1 MPLEPYPDSR
11 VFACFAEMLDYP
23 NPGLAS
29 AVRKAAEI
37 LAAYGSEASALL
49 ESFRD
54 FLETTPAGRIEEI
67 YTATFDFAG
76 AFHPY
81 IGHHLLGDSYQR
93 SALLVGLKERY
104 RTCGFEAA
112 SELPDHLMV
121 VLRFL
126 AACGDAKLGQ
136 ELISEAVLP
145 ALNKMLGGE
154 NAGRASD
161 QADGNGFI
169 EIAKSATPEPEPGP
183 YRLVL
188 QALKTVLEA
197 RSLNAGETS
206 PRMEP
211 T

>member
-1 MPLEPYPDSR
+1 MSVEPYPDPR
-11 VFACFAEMLDYP
+11 IFACFAEMLDYP
-23 NPGLAS
+23 RPDL
-29 AVRKAAEI
+29 VRTVLRATEMAP
-37 LAAYGSEASALL
+37 ADGGQTSALL
-49 ESFRD
+49 ESFCD
-54 FLETTPAGRIEEI
+54 FLRMTPAGRLEEI

-104 RTCGFEAA
+104 RACGVEAG
-112 SELPDHLMV
+112 SELPDHLTV

-126 AACGDAKLGQ
+126 AACGDAELRQ
-136 ELISEAVLP
+136 ELISEALLP
-145 ALNKMLGGE
+145 ALNKMLSGE
-154 NAGRASD
+154 QADCASD
-161 QADGNGFI
+161 QADGQGLV
-169 EIAKSATPEPEPGP
+169 EIGKSATEEPEASA

-188 QALKTVLEA
+188 QALKMVLEPRRLDA
-197 RSLNAGETS
+197 NDTS